1 MAGEPYNPAE
11 SAARSAVASRN
22 LRSDQKLP
30 GSPPFPDA
38 ASRTSAAEMVVADS
52 RDDATRSFSEIFQ
65 AEVRFLW
72 RALRSLGI
80 PEADI
85 DDLCQ
90 DVMIVVHRRLHEF
103 KGQSLRG
110 WLFGICVR
118 VASDYRRSARV
129 RRRSREPVP
138 EQVVQAVAES
148 DAEAK
153 KLEARLLSAL
163 DDLDYDRRVVF
174 VLYELEE
181 LTLREISEALS
192 TPLQTVYSRLN
203 SAREHVRRAFAVRS
217 PQLRRGGLT
226 HAR

>member
-1 MAGEPYNPAE
+1 MVATDSGETPA
-11 SAARSAVASRN
+11 
-22 LRSDQKLP
+22 
-30 GSPPFPDA
+30 
-38 ASRTSAAEMVVADS
+38 
-52 RDDATRSFSEIFQ
+52 RSFSEIFQ

-80 PEADI
+80 PEADT

-90 DVMIVVHRRLHEF
+90 EVMIVVHRRLNEVQ
-103 KGQSLRG
+103 GRSLRG
-110 WLFGICVR
+110 WLYGICVR

-129 RRRSREPVP
+129 KRRSREPVP
-138 EQVVQAVAES
+138 EQAVAPAAES

-153 KLEARLLSAL
+153 KLEGRLLRVL
-163 DDLDYDRRVVF
+163 DELDYDKRVVF

-192 TPLQTVYSRLN
+192 IPMQTVYSRLQ
-203 SAREHVRRAFAVRS
+203 SAREHVRRVFVARS
-217 PQLRRGGLT
+217 RERLNAGVN